1 LHQDPS
7 GVTLSADQLNQY
19 SGAYSIAPG
28 HAVTIVRDGD
38 ALRRISDAGNDLLH
52 AEVRD
57 IFFAP
62 GSPSGYARRRIIF
75 HRDVS
80 GRVSSYETA
89 GLVFT
94 RTQSTGEQNG
104 NTVPAAPT
112 PGRLVLRSF
121 VVHRSGDV
129 AVATFFHDRDTNY
142 YGRLMHETFR
152 SSESWVLRG
161 TEWKMIA
168 SQGRLL
174 QRDPLAV
181 ILPSDE
187 LKSYVGIYAAGPLL
201 TVVIS
206 REGNALAA
214 SVNHKK
220 AVPLQAEASGVFFTP
235 ASPLTEI
242 IFQRSASGRVTGYL
256 NLRDERDLLFI
267 RKKHDPSHS
276 KAR

>member
-1 LHQDPS
+1 
-7 GVTLSADQLNQY
+7 
-19 SGAYSIAPG
+19 
-28 HAVTIVRDGD
+28 
-38 ALRRISDAGNDLLH
+38 
-52 AEVRD
+52 
-57 IFFAP
+57 
-62 GSPSGYARRRIIF
+62 
-75 HRDVS
+75 
-80 GRVSSYETA
+80 
-89 GLVFT
+89 
-94 RTQSTGEQNG
+94 
-104 NTVPAAPT
+104 
-112 PGRLVLRSF
+112 
-121 VVHRSGDV
+121 
-129 AVATFFHDRDTNY
+129 
-142 YGRLMHETFR
+142 
-152 SSESWVLRG
+152 
-161 TEWKMIA
+161 MIA

-181 ILPSDE
+181 ILLSDE